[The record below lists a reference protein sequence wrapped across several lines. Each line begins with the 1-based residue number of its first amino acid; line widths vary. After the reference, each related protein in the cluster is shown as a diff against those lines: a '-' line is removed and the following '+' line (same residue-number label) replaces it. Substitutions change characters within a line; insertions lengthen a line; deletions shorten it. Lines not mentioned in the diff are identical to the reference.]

1 MAITQYQRERVN
13 DVNSWYTDVFR
24 SLDGHA
30 PESIRYMA
38 LWAVFNALYN
48 IADYPKVTLKSVSS
62 DDDGKIKP
70 YIRGRDD
77 DKKLRLIAR
86 KLSPDTQFVTSILR
100 DHLEFITH
108 LAQRTPEVQQPP
120 NTTTIRFEHEHQSY
134 TLNLSDLHGIASI
147 DNRLFLEDGKVLF
160 QYHHLDLD
168 LTRENLPKN
177 RRKFFLQLLYMLYQ
191 LRNNIV
197 HGGSAAY
204 FMQKT
209 YLSAGAISLLDA
221 IVQHLLD
228 QPELLEQDRE

>member
-1 MAITQYQRERVN
+1 MTITQYQRERVD
-13 DVNSWYTDVFR
+13 DVRSWYTSIYQPLNGLV
-24 SLDGHA
+24 

-62 DDDGKIKP
+62 DVGVIKP

-77 DKKLRLIAR
+77 DKKLRLISR
-86 KLSPDTQFVTSILR
+86 KLSQDPGFVASLIR
-100 DHLEFITH
+100 DHIEFITH
-108 LAQRTPEVQQPP
+108 LSQRTPEVTQPP
-120 NTTTIRFEHEHQSY
+120 HTTTIQFEHEHQTY

-147 DNRLFLEDGKVLF
+147 DNRVFLEDGKVLF

-168 LTRENLPKN
+168 LSTDNLP
-177 RRKFFLQLLYMLYQ
+177 RDGRKFILQLFYMLYQ

-209 YLSAGAISLLDA
+209 TLSTGAIRLLDA
-221 IVQHLLD
+221 IVWQLLD
-228 QPELLEQDRE
+228 HPELLEQDGE